1 MTLKY
6 WQKDFNILYQPSK
19 YKEIIFSHFKM
30 ESCDSP
36 ISKATI
42 IGMFILLV
50 ITVASS
56 LALIAIKIYRKFF
69 VKKIDYIKNSSEIV
83 KNALSTSSKVVIQEE
98 ETPPITSEDVEQI
111 VQRIKDAA
119 EQVSSLMANIKA
131 IKPVIN

>member
-1 MTLKY
+1 
-6 WQKDFNILYQPSK
+6 
-19 YKEIIFSHFKM
+19 M